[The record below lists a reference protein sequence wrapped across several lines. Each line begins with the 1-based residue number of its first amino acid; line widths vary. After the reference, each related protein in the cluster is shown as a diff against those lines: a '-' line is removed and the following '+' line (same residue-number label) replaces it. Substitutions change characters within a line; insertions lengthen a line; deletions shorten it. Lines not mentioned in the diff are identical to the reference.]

1 MCEPITLGIISAGLA
16 IGGSVASYQQAQADT
31 RYRNAVAE
39 QNYNYQVMQAQAAR
53 NFEQMRQSQQDALI
67 AQTRL
72 MADSAYA
79 DEIAQL
85 NLRLMQEQEAAAQKK
100 QQAAKEGLQA
110 RGEVAASGRYG
121 NTIDNLIAD
130 YYRQQA
136 QFDFATDRNLAFTT
150 TQVQEQK
157 RSSAATR
164 GSRIASQ
171 QPYIQQPVL
180 DPIKPIPQAAPSA
193 LPYILQGA
201 SGVASAATTAYG
213 QVQNAQSIKAKQPK
227 APTTKR

>member
-31 RYRNAVAE
+31 QYRNAVAE
-39 QNYNYQVMQAQAAR
+39 QNYNYQMMQAQAAR
-53 NFEQMRQSQQDALI
+53 SFEEMRQSQQDALI

-72 MADSAYA
+72 LADSAYA
-79 DEIAQL
+79 DEISQL

-100 QQAAKEGLQA
+100 QEAAKQGLQA

-136 QFDFATDRNLAFTT
+136 QFDFASERNLAFTT
-150 TQVQEQK
+150 AQVQEQK

-171 QPYIQQPVL
+171 QPYIKQPVL
-180 DPIKPIPQAAPSA
+180 DPMKPIYQSAPSA

-201 SGVASAATTAYG
+201 SGAVGAASTAYG
-213 QVQNAQSIKAKQPK
+213 QVQNKQLIQSRQPK
-227 APTTKR
+227 PPV